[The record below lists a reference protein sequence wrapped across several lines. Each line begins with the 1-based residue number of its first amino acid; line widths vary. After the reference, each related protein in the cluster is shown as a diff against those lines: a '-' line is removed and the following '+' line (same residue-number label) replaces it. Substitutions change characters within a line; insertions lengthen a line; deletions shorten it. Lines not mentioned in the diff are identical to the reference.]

1 MIKVWN
7 KFAGVWLVMM
17 LCCYQAF
24 SFNASDELVRE
35 ANQLLG
41 EYKDAEAL
49 QKFEEVLVVVPHHYE
64 ALYKISLLHSRI
76 GLRYSDESQKSEH
89 FLLAKNFAEKALEVN
104 KHGSESNYV
113 MALAISNLSFV
124 SGAKARIGNLKTIKS
139 YLDKSLAAN
148 PKNANA
154 WQLLGRWHF
163 KVANLNILECTISK
177 ILNGCA
183 KTEASNALAVSAL
196 KKAIALDPNNLTYYY
211 DLAVVY
217 RETKEIDESIAVLQN
232 ATQLQPITSEDLE
245 LSRRCK
251 VMLNELSPS

>member
-1 MIKVWN
+1 MLKVWN
-7 KFAGVWLVMM
+7 KLVGVGLVM
-17 LCCYQAF
+17 LLYCFQAF
-24 SFNASDELVRE
+24 AFNASDELIRE

-49 QKFEEVLVVVPHHYE
+49 QKFEEVLVVVPQHYE

-89 FLLAKNFAEKALEVN
+89 FLLAKDFADKALRVN
-104 KHGSESNYV
+104 KQGAESNYV

-124 SGAKARIGNLKTIKS
+124 SGAKARISNLKNIKL
-139 YLDKSLAAN
+139 YLDRSLAAN
-148 PKNANA
+148 VRYASS
-154 WQLLGRWHF
+154 WQLLGRWHY

-177 ILNGCA
+177 VLNGCTKA
-183 KTEASNALAVSAL
+183 EASNSLAVSCL
-196 KKAIALDPNNLTYYY
+196 KKAIELEANNLNYYY

-217 RETKEIDESIAVLQN
+217 REMKEIDESIAVLQN

-251 VMLNELSPS
+251 VMLNALNPS